1 MQCQELHRDELAE
14 KYLNGQL
21 NPAAQDEFEVHILE
35 CVRCLRQ
42 VEAVQNLRQELDER
56 AHQIRAYS
64 QVEHSRFHWKWIP
77 VAAFSLAICGLGAI
91 ELGRMKSSKSAGTHV
106 PAPPSAASSAGSS
119 PSSSAPL
126 TADNRPVNS
135 RNYINFTLNDSRVT
149 RDKAPSTGSSPS
161 TGLNLKGQKGQ
172 RARSNLVTVDGADAT
187 ENSVNGVRSSA
198 SLAVAPSGEVP
209 PASAK
214 SQTPKIGSDETAKE
228 LFRLGTVQ
236 APPYTFSGFA
246 SSSGHGASL
255 DPGALSGK
263 PGRSPNSQAQPFFRD
278 AMDAY
283 VDKRYADATD
293 LLEQAAKEEPNAA
306 DVNFYLGV
314 CRLLQAKPTDSIAPL
329 QAVLVNVNANAK
341 ANDTSPWAQAAHFY
355 LAKAYI
361 QIGDLADAEAQLQ
374 TAATLTGR
382 LSTEASSELTRLQA
396 VRASEKPRSPGS
408 PNP

>member
-21 NPAAQDEFEVHILE
+21 DPAAQDEFEIHLLE
-35 CVRCLRQ
+35 CVQCLRQ

-64 QVEHSRFHWKWIP
+64 QVEHSRFRWKWIT
-77 VAAFSLAICGLGAI
+77 VAAFSLVICGLGAI
-91 ELGRMKSSKSAGTHV
+91 ELGRMKSSKSAVTHV
-106 PAPPSAASSAGSS
+106 PAPASAASSASSS

-135 RNYINFTLNDSRVT
+135 RNYINFTPNDSRVT

-161 TGLNLKGQKGQ
+161 TGLNLKSQ
-172 RARSNLVTVDGADAT
+172 RARSNLVNVDGADAT
-187 ENSVNGVRSSA
+187 DNSVNGVRSSV
-198 SLAVAPSGEVP
+198 SPAVAPSGEVP

-214 SQTPKIGSDETAKE
+214 SQTPEIGSDETAKE

-263 PGRSPNSQAQPFFRD
+263 PGRSPNSQARPFFRD

-293 LLEQAAKEEPNAA
+293 LLEQAAKAEPNAT

-314 CRLLQAKPTDSIAPL
+314 CRLLRAKPTDSIAPL

-361 QIGDLADAEAQLQ
+361 QIGDLADAETQLQ
-374 TAATLTGR
+374 SAATLRGR
-382 LSTEASSELTRLQA
+382 LSAEARSELTRLQA
-396 VRASEKPRSPGS
+396 VRASEKPRIPGS

>member
-1 MQCQELHRDELAE
+1 MLCQELHRDELAE

-21 NPAAQDEFEVHILE
+21 GPAAQDEFEVHILE
-35 CVRCLRQ
+35 CVQCLRQ

-64 QVEHSRFHWKWIP
+64 QVEHSRFHWKWVTI
-77 VAAFSLAICGLGAI
+77 ATFSLVICGLGAI

-106 PAPPSAASSAGSS
+106 PAPVSAASSASS
-119 PSSSAPL
+119 STSSSAPL
-126 TADNRPVNS
+126 TADNREVNG
-135 RNYINFTLNDSRVT
+135 RNYISFTLNDSHVT

-161 TGLNLKGQKGQ
+161 AGLNLKGQ
-172 RARSNLVTVDGADAT
+172 RARSNLVNVDGADAT
-187 ENSVNGVRSSA
+187 DNSVNGIRSS
-198 SLAVAPSGEVP
+198 VERPVP
-209 PASAK
+209 AANQQPPVLERTHS
-214 SQTPKIGSDETAKE
+214 PEIGGDEAAKE

-263 PGRSPNSQAQPFFRD
+263 PGRSPNSQARPFFRD

-293 LLEQAAKEEPNAA
+293 LLEQAAKAEPNAA

-341 ANDTSPWAQAAHFY
+341 GNDTSPWAQAAHFY

-374 TAATLTGR
+374 SAATLTGR
-382 LSTEASSELTRLQA
+382 LSAEARSELTRLQA
-396 VRASEKPRSPGS
+396 VRASEKPRIPGS